1 MNRIIRK
8 TGMLMIMALVM
19 TAVMSLCAHAAGEKT
34 SVKMEDQTAVQI
46 TMLKGDQT
54 SLEVSAG
61 GKIVQAPDVTFSSSK
76 KKVASVTSNGLI
88 KARKRG
94 TAQIT
99 ISHKGRSVS
108 VNVAVRLSGSEGS
121 SGAGTLTCSGG
132 SVIKTGKEITVKL
145 NKTARSH
152 NWTWEFTGTAAKDA
166 RILKDRYKRTGKI
179 TFTVWPAGGT
189 LTLVG
194 TDPAGY
200 TIRHSFTVKQ
210 TARWKK
216 REQFRTDAL
225 AGITPDMTR
234 DKIIRYFANYI
245 ADRASYVPGNYFSI
259 IDGKNG
265 DCVSYS
271 VAFKYLCDA
280 VGIETIIVKNAGSR
294 SHYWNQVN
302 LDGTW
307 YNVDAQGYD
316 TSRSRRWILSSDARH
331 NWFASTTYKAQ
342 NGIGYP
348 VSPAHVCSVN
358 YGE

>member
-8 TGMLMIMALVM
+8 TGILIIMALVM
-19 TAVMSLCAHAAGEKT
+19 SAALFVCAHAAEEKT
-34 SVKMEDQTAVQI
+34 SVKMEDLTVPGI
-46 TMLKGDQT
+46 TMVKGDQT
-54 SLEVSAG
+54 ALEVSAG
-61 GKIVQAPDVTFSSSK
+61 GKIIEAPDVTFSSSQK
-76 KKVASVTSNGLI
+76 KIASVSASGII
-88 KARKRG
+88 KAKKRG
-94 TAQIT
+94 KALIT
-99 ISHKGRSVS
+99 IRHNGRVLSL
-108 VNVAVRLSGSEGS
+108 NVTVRLSGSNGS
-121 SGAGTLTCSGG
+121 AGAGTLTCSGG

-166 RILKDRYKRTGKI
+166 RILKDKYKRTGKI

-225 AGITPDMTR
+225 AGITPDMTKDR
-234 DKIIRYFANYI
+234 IIRYFANYI
-245 ADRASYVPGNYFSI
+245 ADRASYVSGNYFSI

-302 LDGTW
+302 LDGIW

-316 TSRSRRWILSSDARH
+316 TSRSRRWILSSDERH
-331 NWFASTTYKAQ
+331 NWYASTTYKAQ